1 MLGMDIDLRGKR
13 PVVDFDKVNAGDVLP
28 ITVRGVDAVDGDD
41 VDIIIET
48 PVPLRIG
55 SGKIRINAVG
65 ESTRW
70 IDADD
75 LSPYVLGLALNEALS
90 DVTTDVK
97 ADSVVLY
104 FDANISDGDAPVLEH
119 SGLGELSDFVTRK
132 GQRVFVIR
140 LEVVT
145 LALEGVFIELSPASI
160 TMTEVQAGGSAARG
174 EYTLVL
180 SDYPDFGF
188 FRILSGTDVTDQLY
202 WQSGAWEIS
211 RALRAAHIDGFSVF
225 ATQSDPPEFQ
235 ILADEVGVIP
245 ALTVESF
252 LFGPSGFEATLDL
265 SELSLRAGLA
275 GVRSMTCNFV
285 VRVNGLTVFSDLFP
299 LSRLIRGGS
308 IASD

>member
-13 PVVDFDKVNAGDVLP
+13 PVVDFDTVNAGDVLP
-28 ITVRGVDAVDGDD
+28 VTVRGVDAVDGDD
-41 VDIIIET
+41 VEITIET
-48 PVPLRIG
+48 PVPLKIG
-55 SGKIRINAVG
+55 SGEVRITAVG

-75 LSPYVLGLALNEALS
+75 LTPYVLGLALNEALS
-90 DVTTDVK
+90 DVTTEIK
-97 ADSVVLY
+97 SDSVVLY
-104 FDANISDGDAPVLEH
+104 FDTNIQDGDAPALEH
-119 SGLGELSDFVTRK
+119 SGLGELPDFVTRK

-145 LALEGVFIELSPASI
+145 LALEGTFLELDAAEF
-160 TMTEVQAGGSAARG
+160 TMTEIQAGGASDRG
-174 EYTLVL
+174 EYALAL

-188 FRILSGTDVTDQLY
+188 FRIKSGNKITDQLY
-202 WQSGAWEIS
+202 WQAGAWEIS
-211 RALRAAHIDGFSVF
+211 RALKAASITGFSVY
-225 ATQSDPPEFQ
+225 ATTANPPEFR
-235 ILADEVGVIP
+235 ILADAVGVIP

-252 LFGPSGFEATLDL
+252 LFGPNGFEATLDL

-308 IASD
+308 IAGD